1 MIYPFS
7 IINRIRS
14 KRKIW
19 IQGDNGAGKTAL
31 ALDIAKVFLE
41 DNFRLVSNLNCV
53 WNDDLPMELDTNLQL
68 NVVCILD
75 ESGVYMRTKE
85 SIRLVMGAARK
96 LNAYFLMPS
105 SEAPHEDLWSAYIE
119 PHERLN
125 QWLVVP
131 LFGQYFYDN
140 YFKVWKYVTFHPK
153 KGFQES
159 IFFQFHPKA
168 FYYLYSTLSFG
179 TSPEDIL
186 SLFQQ
191 SLEQQNKLLGNEN
204 MVKFQDLATKRSGVG
219 ESSSFASQQVATY
232 QAESQRRIQSS
243 RFGRK

>member
-1 MIYPFS
+1 MIYPYS
-7 IINRIRS
+7 IINRIKSR
-14 KRKIW
+14 RKIW

-31 ALDIAKVFLE
+31 ALDIARVFLE
-41 DNFRLVSNLNCV
+41 SNFRLISNLNCV
-53 WNDDLPMELDTNLQL
+53 WNDPLPMPLDDNLQL
-68 NVVCILD
+68 NVVVILD

-125 QWLVVP
+125 QWFVIP
-131 LFGQYFYDN
+131 FFGQYFYDN
-140 YFKVWKYVTFHPK
+140 YFKIWKYVTFHPK
-153 KGFQES
+153 KGFQEN

-186 SLFQQ
+186 SQFQT
-191 SLEQQNKLLGNEN
+191 SLEHQNKLLGNSD
-204 MVKFQDLATKRSGVG
+204 MVKFYDLATKRTGAADSA
-219 ESSSFASQQVATY
+219 SFFSQQLTTY
-232 QAESQRRIQSS
+232 QAESQRRIQPS
-243 RFGRK
+243 RFKK